1 MPTNNRVFYA
11 TQLIH
16 LNPQN
21 TDGTAVSSQNYTPR
35 SVQSVGITTNFN
47 LTEVFSAFSRSFN
60 NFDIYSVQFMLALH
74 FSHIYSIFHQISVF
88 YTGCSL

>member
-21 TDGTAVSSQNYTPR
+21 TDGTAVSTQNYTPR
-35 SVQSVGITTNFN
+35 SIQSVGITTNFN
-47 LTEVFSAFSRSFN
+47 LTEIFSVGQLEVYDQPEDLPEIEVTMNKVLDGTPLLYHLCLYF
-60 NFDIYSVQFMLALH
+60 QWQL
-74 FSHIYSIFHQISVF
+74 
-88 YTGCSL
+88 